1 MKYHIA
7 MALSFTAAG
16 GLAAS
21 GTPESFDAFVDR
33 VADELFDL
41 EAAMGN
47 VHDPGVAGR
56 LTDRRMSITLVIE
69 ARTPEDGAPFFLTTV
84 RTALHAAGAGTGN
97 RPAFEPAQAPA
108 AGGVELT
115 AA

>member
-7 MALSFTAAG
+7 MDLSFTATSG
-16 GLAAS
+16 PEAS
-21 GTPESFDAFVDR
+21 DTPESFDAFVDR
-33 VADELFDL
+33 VVDELFDL
-41 EAAMGN
+41 EAVIGN

-56 LTDRRMSITLVIE
+56 LTDRSMSITMVIE
-69 ARTPEDGAPFFLTTV
+69 ARTQEDGAQFFLNTV

-108 AGGVELT
+108 AGGVELR